1 MEQNN
6 IRKQFDGLHNKIE
19 KSATSLS
26 LPGKWESL
34 GSFFSESWIS
44 FKFILKEKE
53 NIFFAFLQLA
63 TIALV
68 YYIWVQIIGWIPQ
81 EVWDAVEKEE
91 NGGVI
96 VSLVFLIWSFICV
109 GIATY
114 PIGIFTACMSA
125 SYTLHREG
133 RESTIL
139 ECLKTVLTKSWAL
152 WIFSWVD
159 GWITVDIILERLPKK
174 KDRTPRSVKIF
185 KELVYQLWKTATLG
199 VIPALIYGRTIK
211 EACKDSLSLLKEYLL
226 PLGKLRVIYSLFC
239 WIFGIGAYV
248 SLIIFLPELKAFAH
262 THNITGI
269 FAFYLYAG
277 APMLLAL
284 FIVVVLLRP
293 LYIISATRI
302 YLDYAANK
310 NLSRCLPEPSSK
322 GLSAFVGFV
331 VLCILIA
338 VVMLYRDA
346 LGITALLQHYR

>member
-6 IRKQFDGLHNKIE
+6 IREQFNGLHNKIE
-19 KSATSLS
+19 KSAASLS

-63 TIALV
+63 TIAIV

-81 EVWDAVEKEE
+81 EVWDAIEKEE

-96 VSLVFLIWSFICV
+96 VSLVFLIWSFLCV
-109 GIATY
+109 GIAAY

-139 ECLKTVLTKSWAL
+139 ECMKTVLTKSWFL

-211 EACKDSLSLLKEYLL
+211 ETCKDSLSLLKKYLI

-239 WIFGIGAYV
+239 WIVGIGAYI

-284 FIVVVLLRP
+284 FIIVVLLRP

-302 YLDYAANK
+302 YLDYAAK
-310 NLSRCLPEPSSK
+310 EDLPRRLPEPSSK
-322 GLSAFVGFV
+322 GLSAFVGFI

-338 VVMLYRDA
+338 IVMLYRDQ